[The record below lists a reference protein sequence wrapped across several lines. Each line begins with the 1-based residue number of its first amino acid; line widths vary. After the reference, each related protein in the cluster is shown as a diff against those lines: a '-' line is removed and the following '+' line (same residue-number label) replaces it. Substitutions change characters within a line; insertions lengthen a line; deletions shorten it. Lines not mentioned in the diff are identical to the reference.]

1 MGGHAGAGLPAALG
15 GAGTKRGGAKCGGRA
30 GPGRSAALSEAGI
43 GDQRQPIV
51 EGMDLP
57 MASGQ
62 FDRDAARRN
71 DANYLHLLKNSP
83 NTSYI
88 LVTARGEVAIKSA
101 HVYGQAPH
109 GGLTPPDLANM
120 EAEQLLELSHAQL
133 AQLPFST
140 KEPYYLGKYGEKSY
154 LALRVEAPDQAP
166 SQQLEEN
173 WPCHFAPLRAVAG
186 MLEPYQGE
194 LAAAAVALATWDKNT
209 KFCERCGASLEIAC
223 AGWEKHCTACAHVT
237 YPRTDP
243 AIIVA
248 ITDDA
253 ERLLLIHGATWQP
266 GRYSVVAGFV
276 EAGESLEAAVA
287 REALEE
293 TGIKISQASYCASQ
307 PWPFP
312 RSLMFAFTARAG
324 GQQEPKADMQE
335 VGHAFWASRE
345 EFTQLVL
352 EGKVIVPGR
361 ASSGHALVRAWYG
374 RELPQPR

>member
-1 MGGHAGAGLPAALG
+1 
-15 GAGTKRGGAKCGGRA
+15 
-30 GPGRSAALSEAGI
+30 
-43 GDQRQPIV
+43 
-51 EGMDLP
+51 

-62 FDRDAARRN
+62 FDRDAVRRN
-71 DANYLHLLKNSP
+71 DADYLSSLKDSP

-88 LVTARGEVAIKSA
+88 LVTARGEVAIKST

-120 EAEQLLELSHAQL
+120 EAEQLLELNHVQV
-133 AQLPFST
+133 AQLPFSIQ
-140 KEPYYLGKYGEKSY
+140 EPYYLGKYGEKSY
-154 LALRVEAPDQAP
+154 LALRVEAP
-166 SQQLEEN
+166 SQQLEDN
-173 WPCHFAPLRAVAG
+173 WQHCFAPLRAVAG

-209 KFCERCGASLEIAC
+209 KFCERCGASLKLAC
-223 AGWEKHCTACAHVT
+223 AGWEKHCTACAHIT

-276 EAGESLEAAVA
+276 EAGESLEAAVV

-293 TGIKISQASYCASQ
+293 TGIKISQASYCSSQ

-312 RSLMFAFTARAG
+312 RSLMFAFTARAS
-324 GQQEPKADMQE
+324 GQQTPKADMQE
-335 VGHAFWASRE
+335 VGHAFWVSRE

>member
-1 MGGHAGAGLPAALG
+1 
-15 GAGTKRGGAKCGGRA
+15 
-30 GPGRSAALSEAGI
+30 
-43 GDQRQPIV
+43 
-51 EGMDLP
+51 

-62 FDRDAARRN
+62 FDRDAVRRN
-71 DANYLHLLKNSP
+71 DANYLNSLKDSP

-88 LVTARGEVAIKSA
+88 LVTARGEVAIKSD

-109 GGLTPPDLANM
+109 GGLTPPDLAHM
-120 EAEQLLELSHAQL
+120 EAEQLLELSHAQV
-133 AQLPFST
+133 AQLPFSPQ
-140 KEPYYLGKYGEKSY
+140 EPYYLGKYGEKSY
-154 LALRVEAPDQAP
+154 LALRVEAS

-173 WPCHFAPLRAVAG
+173 WQHCFAPLRAVAG
-186 MLEPYQGE
+186 MLEPYQGD

-209 KFCERCGASLEIAC
+209 KFCERCGASLKLAC
-223 AGWEKHCTACAHVT
+223 AGWEKHCTACSHIT

-276 EAGESLEAAVA
+276 EAGESLEAAVV

-293 TGIKISQASYCASQ
+293 TGIKISQASYCSSQ

-335 VGHAFWASRE
+335 VGHAFWVSRE

>member
-1 MGGHAGAGLPAALG
+1 
-15 GAGTKRGGAKCGGRA
+15 
-30 GPGRSAALSEAGI
+30 
-43 GDQRQPIV
+43 
-51 EGMDLP
+51 

-62 FDRDAARRN
+62 FDRDTARRN
-71 DANYLHLLKNSP
+71 DANYLNSLKDSP

-88 LVTARGEVAIKSA
+88 LVTARGEVAIKSD

-109 GGLTPPDLANM
+109 GGLTPPDLAHM
-120 EAEQLLELSHAQL
+120 EAEQLLELSHAQV
-133 AQLPFST
+133 AQLPFSPQ
-140 KEPYYLGKYGEKSY
+140 EPYYLGKYGEKSY
-154 LALRVEAPDQAP
+154 LALRVEAS

-173 WPCHFAPLRAVAG
+173 WQHCFAPLRAVAG

-209 KFCERCGASLEIAC
+209 KFCERCGASLKLAC
-223 AGWEKHCTACAHVT
+223 AGWEKHCTACAHIT

-276 EAGESLEAAVA
+276 EAGESLEAAVV

-293 TGIKISQASYCASQ
+293 TGIKISQASYCSSQ

-335 VGHAFWASRE
+335 VGHAFWVSRE

-352 EGKVIVPGR
+352 AGKVIVPGR

>member
-1 MGGHAGAGLPAALG
+1 
-15 GAGTKRGGAKCGGRA
+15 
-30 GPGRSAALSEAGI
+30 
-43 GDQRQPIV
+43 
-51 EGMDLP
+51 

-71 DANYLHLLKNSP
+71 DANYLNSLKDSP

-88 LVTARGEVAIKSA
+88 LVTARGEVAIKSD

-120 EAEQLLELSHAQL
+120 EAEQLLELNHAQVE
-133 AQLPFST
+133 QLPFSHQ
-140 KEPYYLGKYGEKSY
+140 EPYYLGKYGEKSY
-154 LALRVEAPDQAP
+154 LALRVEAP

-173 WPCHFAPLRAVAG
+173 CQYCFAPLRAVAG
-186 MLEPYQGE
+186 MLEPYQGD

-209 KFCERCGASLEIAC
+209 KFCERCGASLKLAC
-223 AGWEKHCTACAHVT
+223 AGWEKHCTACAHIT

-293 TGIKISQASYCASQ
+293 TGIKISQASYCSSQ

>member
-1 MGGHAGAGLPAALG
+1 M
-15 GAGTKRGGAKCGGRA
+15 
-30 GPGRSAALSEAGI
+30 
-43 GDQRQPIV
+43 
-51 EGMDLP
+51 
-57 MASGQ
+57 
-62 FDRDAARRN
+62 
-71 DANYLHLLKNSP
+71 
-83 NTSYI
+83 
-88 LVTARGEVAIKSA
+88 AIKST

-120 EAEQLLELSHAQL
+120 EAEQLLELNHAQV
-133 AQLPFST
+133 AQLPFSPQ
-140 KEPYYLGKYGEKSY
+140 EPYYLGKYGEKSY
-154 LALRVEAPDQAP
+154 LALRVEAS

-173 WPCHFAPLRAVAG
+173 WQHCFAPLRAVAG

-223 AGWEKHCTACAHVT
+223 AGWEKHCTACAHIT

-276 EAGESLEAAVA
+276 EAGESLEAAVV

-293 TGIKISQASYCASQ
+293 TGIKISQASYCSSQ

-335 VGHAFWASRE
+335 VGHAFWVSRE

>member
-1 MGGHAGAGLPAALG
+1 
-15 GAGTKRGGAKCGGRA
+15 
-30 GPGRSAALSEAGI
+30 
-43 GDQRQPIV
+43 
-51 EGMDLP
+51 

-71 DANYLHLLKNSP
+71 DANYLNSLKDSP

-88 LVTARGEVAIKSA
+88 LVTARGEVAIKSD

-109 GGLTPPDLANM
+109 GGLTPPDLAHM
-120 EAEQLLELSHAQL
+120 EAEQLLELSHAQV
-133 AQLPFST
+133 AQLPFSPQ
-140 KEPYYLGKYGEKSY
+140 EPYYLGKYGEKSY
-154 LALRVEAPDQAP
+154 LALRVEAP

-173 WPCHFAPLRAVAG
+173 RQYCFAPLRAVAG

-209 KFCERCGASLEIAC
+209 KFCERCGASLKLAC
-223 AGWEKHCTACAHVT
+223 AGWEKHCTACAHIT

-293 TGIKISQASYCASQ
+293 TGIKISQASYCSSQ

-335 VGHAFWASRE
+335 VGHAFWVSRE

>member
-1 MGGHAGAGLPAALG
+1 
-15 GAGTKRGGAKCGGRA
+15 
-30 GPGRSAALSEAGI
+30 
-43 GDQRQPIV
+43 
-51 EGMDLP
+51 

-71 DANYLHLLKNSP
+71 DANYLNSLKDSP

-88 LVTARGEVAIKSA
+88 LVTARGEVAIKST

-120 EAEQLLELSHAQL
+120 EAEQLLELSHAQV
-133 AQLPFST
+133 AQLPFSPQ
-140 KEPYYLGKYGEKSY
+140 EPYYLGKYGEKSY
-154 LALRVEAPDQAP
+154 LALRVEAP

-173 WPCHFAPLRAVAG
+173 WQHCFAPLRAVAG

-209 KFCERCGASLEIAC
+209 KFCERCGASLKLAC
-223 AGWEKHCTACAHVT
+223 AGWEKHCTACAHIT

-293 TGIKISQASYCASQ
+293 TGIKISQASYCSSQ

-335 VGHAFWASRE
+335 VGHAFWVSRE

>member
-1 MGGHAGAGLPAALG
+1 
-15 GAGTKRGGAKCGGRA
+15 
-30 GPGRSAALSEAGI
+30 
-43 GDQRQPIV
+43 
-51 EGMDLP
+51 

-62 FDRDAARRN
+62 FNRDAARRN

-109 GGLTPPDLANM
+109 GGLTPPDLAHM
-120 EAEQLLELSHAQL
+120 EAEQLLELNHAQL
-133 AQLPFST
+133 AQLPFSI

-154 LALRVEAPDQAP
+154 LALRVEAPKQTPGSQAPEQTHEQTHEQQAAVAQAPERTAGQQAPDQAP

-194 LAAAAVALATWDKNT
+194 LAVAAVALATWDKNT
-209 KFCERCGASLEIAC
+209 KFCERCGASLKLAC
-223 AGWEKHCTACAHVT
+223 AGWEKHCTACAHIT

-276 EAGESLEAAVA
+276 EAGESLEAAVV

-293 TGIKISQASYCASQ
+293 TGIKISQASYCSSQ

-335 VGHAFWASRE
+335 VGHAFWVSRE

-352 EGKVIVPGR
+352 EGKAIVPGR

>member
-1 MGGHAGAGLPAALG
+1 
-15 GAGTKRGGAKCGGRA
+15 
-30 GPGRSAALSEAGI
+30 
-43 GDQRQPIV
+43 
-51 EGMDLP
+51 

-71 DANYLHLLKNSP
+71 DTNYLNSLKDSP

-88 LVTARGEVAIKSA
+88 LVTARGEVAIKSD
-101 HVYGQAPH
+101 HVYGQAPN
-109 GGLTPPDLANM
+109 GGLTPPDLAHM
-120 EAEQLLELSHAQL
+120 EAEQLLELSHAQV
-133 AQLPFST
+133 AQLPFSPQ
-140 KEPYYLGKYGEKSY
+140 EPYYLGKYGEKSY
-154 LALRVEAPDQAP
+154 LALRVEALGQQVPKRAAGQAP

-173 WPCHFAPLRAVAG
+173 CQYCFAPLRAVAG

-209 KFCERCGASLEIAC
+209 KFCERCGASLKLAC
-223 AGWEKHCTACAHVT
+223 AGWEKHCTACAHIT

-293 TGIKISQASYCASQ
+293 TGIKVSQASYCSSQ

>member
-1 MGGHAGAGLPAALG
+1 
-15 GAGTKRGGAKCGGRA
+15 
-30 GPGRSAALSEAGI
+30 
-43 GDQRQPIV
+43 
-51 EGMDLP
+51 

-62 FDRDAARRN
+62 FDRDAVRRN
-71 DANYLHLLKNSP
+71 DANYLNSLKDSP

-88 LVTARGEVAIKSA
+88 LVTARGEVAIKSD

-120 EAEQLLELSHAQL
+120 EAEQLLELSHAQV
-133 AQLPFST
+133 AQLPFSPQ
-140 KEPYYLGKYGEKSY
+140 EPYYLGKYGEKSY
-154 LALRVEAPDQAP
+154 LALRVEALGQQVPKRAAGQAP
-166 SQQLEEN
+166 NQQIEEN
-173 WPCHFAPLRAVAG
+173 WQHCFAPLRAVAG

-223 AGWEKHCTACAHVT
+223 AGWEKRCTACAHIT

-312 RSLMFAFTARAG
+312 RSLMFAFTARAS
-324 GQQEPKADMQE
+324 GQQTPKADMQE

>member
-1 MGGHAGAGLPAALG
+1 
-15 GAGTKRGGAKCGGRA
+15 
-30 GPGRSAALSEAGI
+30 
-43 GDQRQPIV
+43 
-51 EGMDLP
+51 

-62 FDRDAARRN
+62 FDRDAVRRN
-71 DANYLHLLKNSP
+71 DANYLNSLKDSP

-88 LVTARGEVAIKSA
+88 LVTACGEVAIKSD

-120 EAEQLLELSHAQL
+120 EAEQLLELSHAQV
-133 AQLPFST
+133 AQLPFSPQ
-140 KEPYYLGKYGEKSY
+140 EPYYLGKYGEKSY
-154 LALRVEAPDQAP
+154 LALRVEAP

-173 WPCHFAPLRAVAG
+173 CQYCFAPLRAVAG

-209 KFCERCGASLEIAC
+209 KFCERCGASLKLAC
-223 AGWEKHCTACAHVT
+223 AGWEKHCTACAHIT

-276 EAGESLEAAVA
+276 EAGESLEAAVV

-293 TGIKISQASYCASQ
+293 TGIKISQASYCSSQ

-335 VGHAFWASRE
+335 VGHAFWVSRE

>member
-1 MGGHAGAGLPAALG
+1 
-15 GAGTKRGGAKCGGRA
+15 
-30 GPGRSAALSEAGI
+30 
-43 GDQRQPIV
+43 
-51 EGMDLP
+51 

-101 HVYGQAPH
+101 HVYGQAPR

-120 EAEQLLELSHAQL
+120 EAEQLLELNHAQV
-133 AQLPFST
+133 AQLPFSPQ
-140 KEPYYLGKYGEKSY
+140 EPYYLGKYGEKSY
-154 LALRVEAPDQAP
+154 FALRVEAP

-173 WPCHFAPLRAVAG
+173 WQHCFAPLRAVAG

-209 KFCERCGASLEIAC
+209 KFCERCGASLKLAC
-223 AGWEKHCTACAHVT
+223 AGWEKHCTACAHIT

-276 EAGESLEAAVA
+276 EAGESLEAAVV

-293 TGIKISQASYCASQ
+293 TGIKISQASYCSSQ

-335 VGHAFWASRE
+335 VGHAFWVSRE

>member
-1 MGGHAGAGLPAALG
+1 
-15 GAGTKRGGAKCGGRA
+15 
-30 GPGRSAALSEAGI
+30 
-43 GDQRQPIV
+43 
-51 EGMDLP
+51 

-71 DANYLHLLKNSP
+71 DANYLNSLKNSP

-88 LVTARGEVAIKSA
+88 LVTARGEVAIKSD

-109 GGLTPPDLANM
+109 GGLTPPDLAHM
-120 EAEQLLELSHAQL
+120 EAEQLLELNHAQV
-133 AQLPFST
+133 AQLPFSPQ
-140 KEPYYLGKYGEKSY
+140 EPYYLGKYGEKSY
-154 LALRVEAPDQAP
+154 LALRVEALGQQVPKRAAGQAP
-166 SQQLEEN
+166 SQRLEEN
-173 WPCHFAPLRAVAG
+173 WQHCFAPLRAVAG

-209 KFCERCGASLEIAC
+209 KFCERCGASLKLAC
-223 AGWEKHCTACAHVT
+223 AGWEKHCTACAHIT

-248 ITDDA
+248 ITDDV

-293 TGIKISQASYCASQ
+293 TGIKISQASYCSSQ

-335 VGHAFWASRE
+335 VGHAFWVSRE

>member
-1 MGGHAGAGLPAALG
+1 
-15 GAGTKRGGAKCGGRA
+15 
-30 GPGRSAALSEAGI
+30 
-43 GDQRQPIV
+43 
-51 EGMDLP
+51 

-62 FDRDAARRN
+62 FDRDAVRRN
-71 DANYLHLLKNSP
+71 DANYLNSLKDSP

-88 LVTARGEVAIKSA
+88 LVTARGEVAIKST

-109 GGLTPPDLANM
+109 GGLTPPDLAHM
-120 EAEQLLELSHAQL
+120 EAEQLLELSHAQV
-133 AQLPFST
+133 AQLPFSPQ
-140 KEPYYLGKYGEKSY
+140 EPYYLGKYGEKSY
-154 LALRVEAPDQAP
+154 FALRVEAP

-173 WPCHFAPLRAVAG
+173 CQYCFAPLRAVAG

-209 KFCERCGASLEIAC
+209 KFCERCGASLKLAC
-223 AGWEKHCTACAHVT
+223 AGWEKHCTACAHIT

-293 TGIKISQASYCASQ
+293 TGIKISQASYCSSQ

-335 VGHAFWASRE
+335 VGHAFWVSRE

>member
-1 MGGHAGAGLPAALG
+1 
-15 GAGTKRGGAKCGGRA
+15 
-30 GPGRSAALSEAGI
+30 
-43 GDQRQPIV
+43 
-51 EGMDLP
+51 

-62 FDRDAARRN
+62 FDRDAVRRN
-71 DANYLHLLKNSP
+71 DANYLNSLKDSP

-88 LVTARGEVAIKSA
+88 LVTARGEVAIKSD

-109 GGLTPPDLANM
+109 GGLTPPDLAHM
-120 EAEQLLELSHAQL
+120 EAEQLLELSHAQV
-133 AQLPFST
+133 AQLPFSPQ
-140 KEPYYLGKYGEKSY
+140 EPYYLGKYGEKSY
-154 LALRVEAPDQAP
+154 LALRVEAP
-166 SQQLEEN
+166 SQQLEED

-209 KFCERCGASLEIAC
+209 KFCERCGASLKLAC
-223 AGWEKHCTACAHVT
+223 AGWEKHCTACAHIT

-276 EAGESLEAAVA
+276 EAGESLEAAVV

-293 TGIKISQASYCASQ
+293 TGIKISQASYCSSQ

-335 VGHAFWASRE
+335 VGHAFWVSRE

>member
-1 MGGHAGAGLPAALG
+1 
-15 GAGTKRGGAKCGGRA
+15 
-30 GPGRSAALSEAGI
+30 
-43 GDQRQPIV
+43 
-51 EGMDLP
+51 

-71 DANYLHLLKNSP
+71 DANYLNSLKDLP

-88 LVTARGEVAIKSA
+88 LVTARGEVAIKSD

-109 GGLTPPDLANM
+109 GGLTPPDLAHM
-120 EAEQLLELSHAQL
+120 EAEQLLELSHAQV
-133 AQLPFST
+133 AQLPFSPQ
-140 KEPYYLGKYGEKSY
+140 EPYYLGKYGEKSY
-154 LALRVEAPDQAP
+154 LALRVEAP
-166 SQQLEEN
+166 SQRLEEN
-173 WPCHFAPLRAVAG
+173 WQHCFAPLRAVAG

-209 KFCERCGASLEIAC
+209 KFCERCGASLKLAC
-223 AGWEKHCTACAHVT
+223 AGWEKHCTACAHIT

-293 TGIKISQASYCASQ
+293 TGIKVSQASYCSSQ

>member
-1 MGGHAGAGLPAALG
+1 
-15 GAGTKRGGAKCGGRA
+15 
-30 GPGRSAALSEAGI
+30 
-43 GDQRQPIV
+43 
-51 EGMDLP
+51 

-62 FDRDAARRN
+62 FDRDAVRRN
-71 DANYLHLLKNSP
+71 DANYLHSLKNSP

-88 LVTARGEVAIKSA
+88 LVTARGEVAIKST
-101 HVYGQAPH
+101 HVYGQAPR
-109 GGLTPPDLANM
+109 GGLTPPDLAHM
-120 EAEQLLELSHAQL
+120 EAEQLLELSHAQV
-133 AQLPFST
+133 AQLPFSPQ
-140 KEPYYLGKYGEKSY
+140 EPYYLGKYGEKSY
-154 LALRVEAPDQAP
+154 LALRVEAP

-173 WPCHFAPLRAVAG
+173 CQYCFAPLRAVAG
-186 MLEPYQGE
+186 MLEPYQGD

-209 KFCERCGASLEIAC
+209 KFCERCGASLKLAC
-223 AGWEKHCTACAHVT
+223 AGWEKHCTACAHIT

-293 TGIKISQASYCASQ
+293 TGIKISQASYCSSQ

>member
-1 MGGHAGAGLPAALG
+1 
-15 GAGTKRGGAKCGGRA
+15 
-30 GPGRSAALSEAGI
+30 
-43 GDQRQPIV
+43 
-51 EGMDLP
+51 

-71 DANYLHLLKNSP
+71 DANYLNSLKDSP

-88 LVTARGEVAIKSA
+88 LVTARGEVAIKSD

-109 GGLTPPDLANM
+109 GGLTPPDLAHM
-120 EAEQLLELSHAQL
+120 EAEQLLELSHAQV
-133 AQLPFST
+133 AQLPFSPQ
-140 KEPYYLGKYGEKSY
+140 EPYYLGKYGEKSY
-154 LALRVEAPDQAP
+154 LALRIEAPEQTHGQQAAVAQAPERTAGQQAAGQAP

-173 WPCHFAPLRAVAG
+173 WQHCFAPLRAVAG

-209 KFCERCGASLEIAC
+209 KFCERCGASLKLAC
-223 AGWEKHCTACAHVT
+223 AGWEKHCTACAHIT

-276 EAGESLEAAVA
+276 EAGESLEAAVV

-293 TGIKISQASYCASQ
+293 TGIKISQASYCSSQ

-335 VGHAFWASRE
+335 VGHAFWVSRE

-374 RELPQPR
+374 CELPQPR

>member
-1 MGGHAGAGLPAALG
+1 
-15 GAGTKRGGAKCGGRA
+15 
-30 GPGRSAALSEAGI
+30 
-43 GDQRQPIV
+43 
-51 EGMDLP
+51 

-71 DANYLHLLKNSP
+71 DANYLNSLKDSP
-83 NTSYI
+83 NTNYI
-88 LVTARGEVAIKSA
+88 LVTARGEVAIKSD

-120 EAEQLLELSHAQL
+120 EAEQLLELNHAQV
-133 AQLPFST
+133 AQLPFSPQ
-140 KEPYYLGKYGEKSY
+140 EPYYLGKYGEKSY
-154 LALRVEAPDQAP
+154 LALRVEAPGQQISGDQAAGQVP
-166 SQQLEEN
+166 GQQALGQQLEAN
-173 WPCHFAPLRAVAG
+173 WQHQFAPLRAVAG

-209 KFCERCGASLEIAC
+209 KFCERCGASLKLAC
-223 AGWEKHCTACAHVT
+223 AGWEKHCTACAHIT

-276 EAGESLEAAVA
+276 EAGESLEAAVV

-335 VGHAFWASRE
+335 VGHAFWVSRE

>member
-1 MGGHAGAGLPAALG
+1 
-15 GAGTKRGGAKCGGRA
+15 
-30 GPGRSAALSEAGI
+30 
-43 GDQRQPIV
+43 
-51 EGMDLP
+51 

-71 DANYLHLLKNSP
+71 DANYLNSLKDSP

-88 LVTARGEVAIKSA
+88 LVTACGEVAIKSD

-109 GGLTPPDLANM
+109 GGLTPPDLAHM
-120 EAEQLLELSHAQL
+120 EAEQLLELSHAQV
-133 AQLPFST
+133 AQLPFSPQ
-140 KEPYYLGKYGEKSY
+140 EPYYLGKYGEKSY
-154 LALRVEAPDQAP
+154 LALRVEAP

-173 WPCHFAPLRAVAG
+173 CQYCFAPLRAVAG

-209 KFCERCGASLEIAC
+209 KFCERCGASLKLAC
-223 AGWEKHCTACAHVT
+223 AGWEKHCTACAHIT

-276 EAGESLEAAVA
+276 EAGESLEAAVV

-293 TGIKISQASYCASQ
+293 TGIKISQASYCSSQ

-335 VGHAFWASRE
+335 VGHAFWVSRE

>member
-1 MGGHAGAGLPAALG
+1 
-15 GAGTKRGGAKCGGRA
+15 
-30 GPGRSAALSEAGI
+30 
-43 GDQRQPIV
+43 
-51 EGMDLP
+51 MDLP

-71 DANYLHLLKNSP
+71 DANYLNSLKDSP

-88 LVTARGEVAIKSA
+88 LVTACGEVAIKSG

-109 GGLTPPDLANM
+109 GGLTPPDLAHM
-120 EAEQLLELSHAQL
+120 EAEQLLELSHAQV
-133 AQLPFST
+133 AQLPFSPQ
-140 KEPYYLGKYGEKSY
+140 EPYYLGKYGEKSY
-154 LALRVEAPDQAP
+154 LALRVEAP

-173 WPCHFAPLRAVAG
+173 CQYCFAPLRAVAG

-209 KFCERCGASLEIAC
+209 KFCERCGASLKLAC
-223 AGWEKHCTACAHVT
+223 AGWEKHCTACAHIT

-293 TGIKISQASYCASQ
+293 TGIKISQASYCSSQ

-335 VGHAFWASRE
+335 VGHAFWVSRE

>member
-1 MGGHAGAGLPAALG
+1 
-15 GAGTKRGGAKCGGRA
+15 
-30 GPGRSAALSEAGI
+30 
-43 GDQRQPIV
+43 
-51 EGMDLP
+51 

-71 DANYLHLLKNSP
+71 DANYLNSLKDSP

-88 LVTARGEVAIKSA
+88 LVTARGEVAIKSD

-109 GGLTPPDLANM
+109 GGLTPPDLAHM
-120 EAEQLLELSHAQL
+120 EAEQLLELSHAQV
-133 AQLPFST
+133 AQLPFSPQ
-140 KEPYYLGKYGEKSY
+140 EPYYLGKYGEKSY
-154 LALRVEAPDQAP
+154 LALRVEALGQQVPKRAAGQAP
-166 SQQLEEN
+166 SQRLEEN
-173 WPCHFAPLRAVAG
+173 CQYCFAPLRAVAG

-209 KFCERCGASLEIAC
+209 KFCERCGASLKLAC
-223 AGWEKHCTACAHVT
+223 AGWEKHCTACAHIT

-276 EAGESLEAAVA
+276 EAGESLEAAVV

-293 TGIKISQASYCASQ
+293 TGIKISQASYCSSQ

>member
-1 MGGHAGAGLPAALG
+1 
-15 GAGTKRGGAKCGGRA
+15 
-30 GPGRSAALSEAGI
+30 
-43 GDQRQPIV
+43 
-51 EGMDLP
+51 

-62 FDRDAARRN
+62 FDRDAARRD
-71 DANYLHLLKNSP
+71 DANYLNSLKDSP

-88 LVTARGEVAIKSA
+88 LVSACGEVAIKSD

-109 GGLTPPDLANM
+109 GGLTPPDAHM
-120 EAEQLLELSHAQL
+120 EAEQLLELNHAQV
-133 AQLPFST
+133 AQLPFSPQ
-140 KEPYYLGKYGEKSY
+140 EPYYLGKYGEKSY
-154 LALRVEAPDQAP
+154 LALRVEAP
-166 SQQLEEN
+166 SQRLEEN
-173 WPCHFAPLRAVAG
+173 WQHCFAPLRAVAG

-209 KFCERCGASLEIAC
+209 KFCERCGASLKLAC
-223 AGWEKHCTACAHVT
+223 AGWEKHCTACARIT

-276 EAGESLEAAVA
+276 EAGESLEAAVV

-293 TGIKISQASYCASQ
+293 TGIKISQASYCSSQ

-335 VGHAFWASRE
+335 VGHAFWVSRE

>member
-1 MGGHAGAGLPAALG
+1 
-15 GAGTKRGGAKCGGRA
+15 
-30 GPGRSAALSEAGI
+30 
-43 GDQRQPIV
+43 
-51 EGMDLP
+51 

-62 FDRDAARRN
+62 FDRDAVRRN
-71 DANYLHLLKNSP
+71 DANYLNSLKDSP

-88 LVTARGEVAIKSA
+88 LVTACGEVAIKSD

-120 EAEQLLELSHAQL
+120 EAEQLLELNHAQV
-133 AQLPFST
+133 AQLPFSIQ
-140 KEPYYLGKYGEKSY
+140 EPYYLGKYGEKSY
-154 LALRVEAPDQAP
+154 LALRVEAS

-173 WPCHFAPLRAVAG
+173 CQYCFAPLRAVAG

-209 KFCERCGASLEIAC
+209 KFCERCGVSLKLAC
-223 AGWEKHCTACAHVT
+223 AGWEKHCTACAHIT

-276 EAGESLEAAVA
+276 EAGESLEAAVV

-293 TGIKISQASYCASQ
+293 TGIKVSQASYCSSQ

-335 VGHAFWASRE
+335 VGHAFWVSRE

>member
-1 MGGHAGAGLPAALG
+1 
-15 GAGTKRGGAKCGGRA
+15 
-30 GPGRSAALSEAGI
+30 
-43 GDQRQPIV
+43 
-51 EGMDLP
+51 

-62 FDRDAARRN
+62 FDRDAVRRN
-71 DANYLHLLKNSP
+71 DANYLNSLKDSP

-88 LVTARGEVAIKSA
+88 LVTARGEVAIKSD

-120 EAEQLLELSHAQL
+120 EAEQLLELNHAQV
-133 AQLPFST
+133 AQLPFSPQ
-140 KEPYYLGKYGEKSY
+140 EPYYLGKYGEKSY
-154 LALRVEAPDQAP
+154 LALRVEAP

-173 WPCHFAPLRAVAG
+173 CQYCFAPLRAVAG

-209 KFCERCGASLEIAC
+209 KFCERCGASLKLAC
-223 AGWEKHCTACAHVT
+223 AGWEKHCTACAHIT

-276 EAGESLEAAVA
+276 EAGESLEAAVV

-293 TGIKISQASYCASQ
+293 TGIKISQASYCSSQ

-335 VGHAFWASRE
+335 VGHAFWVSRE

-374 RELPQPR
+374 CELPQPR

>member
-1 MGGHAGAGLPAALG
+1 
-15 GAGTKRGGAKCGGRA
+15 
-30 GPGRSAALSEAGI
+30 
-43 GDQRQPIV
+43 
-51 EGMDLP
+51 

-62 FDRDAARRN
+62 FDRDAVRRN
-71 DANYLHLLKNSP
+71 DANYLNSLKDSP

-88 LVTARGEVAIKSA
+88 LVTACGEVAIKSD

-109 GGLTPPDLANM
+109 GGLTPPDLAHM
-120 EAEQLLELSHAQL
+120 EAEQLLELSHAQV
-133 AQLPFST
+133 AQLPFSPQ
-140 KEPYYLGKYGEKSY
+140 EPYYLGKYGEKSY
-154 LALRVEAPDQAP
+154 LALRVEALGQQVPKRAAGQAP

-173 WPCHFAPLRAVAG
+173 WQRCFAPLRAVAG

-209 KFCERCGASLEIAC
+209 KFCERCGASLKLAC
-223 AGWEKHCTACAHVT
+223 AGWEKHCTACAHIT

-276 EAGESLEAAVA
+276 EAGESLEAAVV

-293 TGIKISQASYCASQ
+293 TGIKISQASYCSSQ

-335 VGHAFWASRE
+335 VGHAFWVSRE

>member
-1 MGGHAGAGLPAALG
+1 
-15 GAGTKRGGAKCGGRA
+15 
-30 GPGRSAALSEAGI
+30 
-43 GDQRQPIV
+43 
-51 EGMDLP
+51 

-62 FDRDAARRN
+62 FDRDAVRRN
-71 DANYLHLLKNSP
+71 DANYLNSLKDSP

-88 LVTARGEVAIKSA
+88 LVTACGEVAIKST

-120 EAEQLLELSHAQL
+120 EAEQLLELNHAQV
-133 AQLPFST
+133 AQLPFSPQ
-140 KEPYYLGKYGEKSY
+140 EPYYLGKYGEKSY
-154 LALRVEAPDQAP
+154 LALRVEAL

-173 WPCHFAPLRAVAG
+173 WQHCFAPLRAVAG
-186 MLEPYQGE
+186 ILEPYQGE

-209 KFCERCGASLEIAC
+209 KFCERCGASLETAC
-223 AGWEKHCTACAHVT
+223 AGWEKRCTACAHIT

-293 TGIKISQASYCASQ
+293 TGIKISQASYYVSQ

-335 VGHAFWASRE
+335 VGHAFWVSRE

>member
-1 MGGHAGAGLPAALG
+1 
-15 GAGTKRGGAKCGGRA
+15 
-30 GPGRSAALSEAGI
+30 
-43 GDQRQPIV
+43 
-51 EGMDLP
+51 

-71 DANYLHLLKNSP
+71 DANYLNSLKDSP

-88 LVTARGEVAIKSA
+88 LVTARGEVAIKSD
-101 HVYGQAPH
+101 HVYGQAPN
-109 GGLTPPDLANM
+109 GGLTPPDLAHM
-120 EAEQLLELSHAQL
+120 EAEQLLELNHAQV
-133 AQLPFST
+133 AQLPFSPQ
-140 KEPYYLGKYGEKSY
+140 EPYYLGKYGEKSY
-154 LALRVEAPDQAP
+154 LALRVEALGQQVPKRAAGQAP

-173 WPCHFAPLRAVAG
+173 WQRCFAPLRAVAG

-209 KFCERCGASLEIAC
+209 KFCERCGASLKLAC
-223 AGWEKHCTACAHVT
+223 AGWEKHCTACAHIT

-276 EAGESLEAAVA
+276 EAGESLEAAVV

-293 TGIKISQASYCASQ
+293 TGIKISQASYCSSQ

-335 VGHAFWASRE
+335 VGHAFWVSRE

>member
-1 MGGHAGAGLPAALG
+1 
-15 GAGTKRGGAKCGGRA
+15 
-30 GPGRSAALSEAGI
+30 
-43 GDQRQPIV
+43 
-51 EGMDLP
+51 

-62 FDRDAARRN
+62 FDRDATRRN
-71 DANYLHLLKNSP
+71 DANYLHSLKNSP

-120 EAEQLLELSHAQL
+120 EAEQLLELNHAQL
-133 AQLPFST
+133 AQLPFSPQ
-140 KEPYYLGKYGEKSY
+140 EPYYLGKYGEKSY
-154 LALRVEAPDQAP
+154 LALRVEAP
-166 SQQLEEN
+166 SQQIEEN
-173 WPCHFAPLRAVAG
+173 WPRHFAPLRAVAG
-186 MLEPYQGE
+186 ILEPYQGE

-209 KFCERCGASLEIAC
+209 KFCERCGASLKLAC
-223 AGWEKHCTACAHVT
+223 AGWEKRCAACAHIT

-293 TGIKISQASYCASQ
+293 TGIKISQASYCSSQ

-312 RSLMFAFTARAG
+312 RSLMFAFTARAS
-324 GQQEPKADMQE
+324 GQQTPKADMQE

-374 RELPQPR
+374 GELPQPR

>member
-1 MGGHAGAGLPAALG
+1 
-15 GAGTKRGGAKCGGRA
+15 
-30 GPGRSAALSEAGI
+30 
-43 GDQRQPIV
+43 
-51 EGMDLP
+51 

-71 DANYLHLLKNSP
+71 DANYLNSLKDSP

-88 LVTARGEVAIKSA
+88 LVTACGEVAIKSD

-109 GGLTPPDLANM
+109 GGLTPPDLAHM
-120 EAEQLLELSHAQL
+120 EAEQLLELGHAQV
-133 AQLPFST
+133 AQLPFSPQ
-140 KEPYYLGKYGEKSY
+140 EPYYLGKYGEKSY
-154 LALRVEAPDQAP
+154 LALRVEAP

-173 WPCHFAPLRAVAG
+173 CQHCFAPLRAVAG

-209 KFCERCGASLEIAC
+209 KFCERCGASLKLAC
-223 AGWEKHCTACAHVT
+223 AGWEKHCTACAHIT

-293 TGIKISQASYCASQ
+293 TGIKISQASYCSSQ

-335 VGHAFWASRE
+335 VGHAFWVSRE

>member
-1 MGGHAGAGLPAALG
+1 
-15 GAGTKRGGAKCGGRA
+15 
-30 GPGRSAALSEAGI
+30 
-43 GDQRQPIV
+43 
-51 EGMDLP
+51 

-71 DANYLHLLKNSP
+71 DANYLNSLKDSP

-109 GGLTPPDLANM
+109 GGLTPPDLAHI
-120 EAEQLLELSHAQL
+120 EAEQLLELSHAQV
-133 AQLPFST
+133 AQLPFSPQ
-140 KEPYYLGKYGEKSY
+140 EPYYLGKYGEKSY
-154 LALRVEAPDQAP
+154 LALRVEAPGQQISGDQAAGQVP
-166 SQQLEEN
+166 GQQALGQQLEEN
-173 WPCHFAPLRAVAG
+173 WQHCFAPLRAVAG

-209 KFCERCGASLEIAC
+209 KFCERCGASLKLAC
-223 AGWEKHCTACAHVT
+223 AGWEKHCSACAHIT

-248 ITDDA
+248 ITDEA

-276 EAGESLEAAVA
+276 EAGESLEAAVV

-293 TGIKISQASYCASQ
+293 TGIKISQASYCSSQ

-312 RSLMFAFTARAG
+312 RSLMFAFIARAD

-335 VGHAFWASRE
+335 VGHAFWVSRE

-352 EGKVIVPGR
+352 AGKVIVPGR

>member
-1 MGGHAGAGLPAALG
+1 
-15 GAGTKRGGAKCGGRA
+15 
-30 GPGRSAALSEAGI
+30 
-43 GDQRQPIV
+43 
-51 EGMDLP
+51 

-62 FDRDAARRN
+62 FDRDAVRRN
-71 DANYLHLLKNSP
+71 DANYLNSLKDSP

-120 EAEQLLELSHAQL
+120 EAEQLLELNHAQV
-133 AQLPFST
+133 AQLPFSPQ
-140 KEPYYLGKYGEKSY
+140 EPYYLGKYGEKSY
-154 LALRVEAPDQAP
+154 FALRVEAP

-173 WPCHFAPLRAVAG
+173 CQYCFAPLRAVAG

-209 KFCERCGASLEIAC
+209 KFCERCGASLKLAC
-223 AGWEKHCTACAHVT
+223 AGWEKHCTACAHIT

-293 TGIKISQASYCASQ
+293 TGIKISQASYCSSQ

-335 VGHAFWASRE
+335 VGHAFWVSRE

>member
-1 MGGHAGAGLPAALG
+1 
-15 GAGTKRGGAKCGGRA
+15 
-30 GPGRSAALSEAGI
+30 
-43 GDQRQPIV
+43 
-51 EGMDLP
+51 

-62 FDRDAARRN
+62 FDRDAVRRN
-71 DANYLHLLKNSP
+71 DANYLNSLKDSP

-88 LVTARGEVAIKSA
+88 LVTARGEVAIKST
-101 HVYGQAPH
+101 HVYGQAPR

-120 EAEQLLELSHAQL
+120 EAEQLLELNHAQV
-133 AQLPFST
+133 AQLPFSPQ
-140 KEPYYLGKYGEKSY
+140 EPYYLGKYGEKSY
-154 LALRVEAPDQAP
+154 LALRVEAP

-173 WPCHFAPLRAVAG
+173 WQHCFAPLRAVAG

-209 KFCERCGASLEIAC
+209 KFCERCGASLKLAC
-223 AGWEKHCTACAHVT
+223 AGWEKHCTACAHIT

-293 TGIKISQASYCASQ
+293 TGIKVSQASYCSSQ

>member
-1 MGGHAGAGLPAALG
+1 
-15 GAGTKRGGAKCGGRA
+15 
-30 GPGRSAALSEAGI
+30 
-43 GDQRQPIV
+43 
-51 EGMDLP
+51 

-62 FDRDAARRN
+62 FDRDAVRRN
-71 DANYLHLLKNSP
+71 DANYLNSLKDSP

-88 LVTARGEVAIKSA
+88 LVTACGEVAIKSD

-120 EAEQLLELSHAQL
+120 EAEQLLELNHAQV
-133 AQLPFST
+133 AQLPFSPQ
-140 KEPYYLGKYGEKSY
+140 EPYYLGKYGEKSY
-154 LALRVEAPDQAP
+154 LALRVEAP

-173 WPCHFAPLRAVAG
+173 CQYCFAPLRAVAG

-209 KFCERCGASLEIAC
+209 KFCERCGASLELAC
-223 AGWEKHCTACAHVT
+223 AGWEKHCTACAHIT

-293 TGIKISQASYCASQ
+293 TGIKISQASYCSSQ

-335 VGHAFWASRE
+335 VGHAFWVSRE

>member
-1 MGGHAGAGLPAALG
+1 
-15 GAGTKRGGAKCGGRA
+15 
-30 GPGRSAALSEAGI
+30 
-43 GDQRQPIV
+43 
-51 EGMDLP
+51 

-88 LVTARGEVAIKSA
+88 LVTARGEVAIKSD

-109 GGLTPPDLANM
+109 GGLTPPDAHM
-120 EAEQLLELSHAQL
+120 EAEQLLELSHAQV
-133 AQLPFST
+133 AQLPFSPQ
-140 KEPYYLGKYGEKSY
+140 EPYYLGKYGEKSY
-154 LALRVEAPDQAP
+154 LALRVEAP

-173 WPCHFAPLRAVAG
+173 WQHCFAPLRAVAG

-209 KFCERCGASLEIAC
+209 KFCERCGASLKLAC
-223 AGWEKHCTACAHVT
+223 AGWEKHCTACAHIT

-276 EAGESLEAAVA
+276 EAGESLEAAVE

-293 TGIKISQASYCASQ
+293 TGIKISQASYCSSQ

-312 RSLMFAFTARAG
+312 RSLMFAFTARAD

-335 VGHAFWASRE
+335 VGHAFWVSRE

-352 EGKVIVPGR
+352 AGKVIVPGR

>member
-1 MGGHAGAGLPAALG
+1 
-15 GAGTKRGGAKCGGRA
+15 
-30 GPGRSAALSEAGI
+30 
-43 GDQRQPIV
+43 
-51 EGMDLP
+51 MDLP

-62 FDRDAARRN
+62 FDRDTARRN
-71 DANYLHLLKNSP
+71 DANYLNSLKDSP

-88 LVTARGEVAIKSA
+88 LVTARGEVAIKST

-120 EAEQLLELSHAQL
+120 EAEQLLELNHAQV
-133 AQLPFST
+133 AQLPFSPQ
-140 KEPYYLGKYGEKSY
+140 EPYYLGKYGEKSY
-154 LALRVEAPDQAP
+154 LALRVEAS

-173 WPCHFAPLRAVAG
+173 WQHCFAPLRAVAG

-194 LAAAAVALATWDKNT
+194 LAAASVALATWDKNT
-209 KFCERCGASLEIAC
+209 KFCERCGASLELAC
-223 AGWEKHCTACAHVT
+223 AGWEKRCAACAHIT

-276 EAGESLEAAVA
+276 EAGESLEAAVV

-293 TGIKISQASYCASQ
+293 TGIKISQASYCSSQ

-335 VGHAFWASRE
+335 VGHAFWVSRE

>member
-1 MGGHAGAGLPAALG
+1 
-15 GAGTKRGGAKCGGRA
+15 
-30 GPGRSAALSEAGI
+30 
-43 GDQRQPIV
+43 
-51 EGMDLP
+51 

-62 FDRDAARRN
+62 FDRDAVRRN
-71 DANYLHLLKNSP
+71 DANYLNSLKDSP

-88 LVTARGEVAIKSA
+88 LVTACGEVAIKSD

-109 GGLTPPDLANM
+109 GGLTPPDLAHM
-120 EAEQLLELSHAQL
+120 EAEQLLELSHAQV
-133 AQLPFST
+133 AQLPFSPQ
-140 KEPYYLGKYGEKSY
+140 EPYYLGKYGEKSY
-154 LALRVEAPDQAP
+154 LALRVEAP
-166 SQQLEEN
+166 SQQLEED

-186 MLEPYQGE
+186 MLEPYQGD

-209 KFCERCGASLEIAC
+209 KFCERCGASLKLAC
-223 AGWEKHCTACAHVT
+223 AGWEKHCTACAHIT

-276 EAGESLEAAVA
+276 EAGESLEAAVV

-293 TGIKISQASYCASQ
+293 TGIKISQASYCSSQ

-335 VGHAFWASRE
+335 VGHAFWVSRE

-352 EGKVIVPGR
+352 EGKAIVPGR

>member
-1 MGGHAGAGLPAALG
+1 
-15 GAGTKRGGAKCGGRA
+15 
-30 GPGRSAALSEAGI
+30 
-43 GDQRQPIV
+43 
-51 EGMDLP
+51 

-62 FDRDAARRN
+62 FDRDAVRRN
-71 DANYLHLLKNSP
+71 DANYLNSLKDSP

-88 LVTARGEVAIKSA
+88 LITARGEVAIKST
-101 HVYGQAPH
+101 HVYGQAPR
-109 GGLTPPDLANM
+109 GGLTPPDAHM
-120 EAEQLLELSHAQL
+120 EAEQLLELNHAQV
-133 AQLPFST
+133 AQLPFSPQ
-140 KEPYYLGKYGEKSY
+140 EPYYLGKYGEKSY
-154 LALRVEAPDQAP
+154 FALRVEAP

-173 WPCHFAPLRAVAG
+173 WQHCFAPLRAVAG

-209 KFCERCGASLEIAC
+209 KFCERCGVSLKLAC
-223 AGWEKHCTACAHVT
+223 AGWEKHCTACAHIT

-293 TGIKISQASYCASQ
+293 TGIKVSQTSYCSSQ

-335 VGHAFWASRE
+335 VGHAFWVSRE

-374 RELPQPR
+374 RELPQLR

>member
-1 MGGHAGAGLPAALG
+1 
-15 GAGTKRGGAKCGGRA
+15 
-30 GPGRSAALSEAGI
+30 
-43 GDQRQPIV
+43 
-51 EGMDLP
+51 

-62 FDRDAARRN
+62 FDRDAVRRN
-71 DANYLHLLKNSP
+71 DANYLNSLKDSP

-88 LVTARGEVAIKSA
+88 LVTARGEVAIKST

-109 GGLTPPDLANM
+109 GGLTPPDLAHM
-120 EAEQLLELSHAQL
+120 EAEQLLELSHAQV
-133 AQLPFST
+133 AQLPFSPQ
-140 KEPYYLGKYGEKSY
+140 EPYYLGKYGEKSY
-154 LALRVEAPDQAP
+154 LALRVEAP

-173 WPCHFAPLRAVAG
+173 CQYCFAPLRAVAG

-209 KFCERCGASLEIAC
+209 KFCERCGASLKLAC
-223 AGWEKHCTACAHVT
+223 AGWEKHCTACAHIT

-293 TGIKISQASYCASQ
+293 TGIKISQASYCSSQ

-335 VGHAFWASRE
+335 VGHAFWVSRE